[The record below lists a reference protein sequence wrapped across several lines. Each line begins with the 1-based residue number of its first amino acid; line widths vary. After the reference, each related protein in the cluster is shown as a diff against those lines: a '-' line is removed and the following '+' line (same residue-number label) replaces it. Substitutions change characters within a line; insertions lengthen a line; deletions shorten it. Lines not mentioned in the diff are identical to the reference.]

1 MGASL
6 RSFILIAI
14 LATTLAGGGVR
25 AAVHD
30 GTDQLIAM
38 KTDRLPVLA
47 KPRARYFTVE
57 TRGPYS
63 SVLCRMPIEIST
75 WKISPTC

>member
-1 MGASL
+1 MGATL
-6 RSFILIAI
+6 RSIILTMI
-14 LATTLAGGGVR
+14 LATALAGGNVS

-30 GTDQLIAM
+30 GTEQLIAM

-47 KPRARYFTVE
+47 KPRGKYFTVE
-57 TRGPYS
+57 TRGAYS